1 MKRIITLIVFMA
13 VAVIAWWS
21 STDKYGD
28 MQQPQQVAG
37 DRYIE
42 VFMNSFELIAMD
54 ESGSPAYILNG
65 EHLQKYNNT
74 DDTEIQQPVLQ
85 LLQRNNQS
93 SNQSNNQGD
102 AQESDGENSDSQN
115 NGQWKISA
123 NSAIINDKN
132 ETIQLEKNVVMQQQ
146 NIEPAVTIHTQN
158 LLIHTKTQIAQ
169 TDAQVEIM
177 QGRSHFKSKGMVYNN
192 ISSQLELT
200 SNVSGHYLSYD

>member
-42 VFMNSFELIAMD
+42 VFMNSFELTAMD

-85 LLQRNNQS
+85 LLQLN
-93 SNQSNNQGD
+93 NQSNNQGD
-102 AQESDGENSDSQN
+102 AQESDGQN

-123 NSAIINDKN
+123 NSAIINDKK

-177 QGRSHFKSKGMVYNN
+177 QGKSHLKSKGMVYNN